1 MSALQHFNFEGKP
14 FRIIFKDEIPWFVAK
29 DICAIIG
36 LKNHND
42 AIEPLDDDEKDW
54 VVLND
59 ALGRPRN
66 TRVINESGYSILVL
80 RSRQAMIPGTVFHR
94 FRKMVTNEILPQ
106 IRRTGSFSG
115 QPLAPTSPQPNTP
128 APVDE
133 ITRKLAVIQ
142 EARMTKGPAY
152 AARLWDTMGMP
163 TPPAQLPAPVYDE
176 QAISCL
182 RHMLRADFQ
191 GVKLGQIIRSAFQG
205 ERLAVNVL
213 KELRIELKD
222 DGFIVPN
229 IFPPFNALFAGTR
242 WERPFEHLRKL
253 PNAKPHLPWGGR
265 HAKDFT
271 FIPSTYLDEA

>member
-1 MSALQHFNFEGKP
+1 MTSLHQLLTVNDLIERNGEPTVYDLRWAELLGFDRLRNIRNLIKNHMNELEKFGAVHRSANISISGRGRKTEVMEFWLTMEQALLIASVSNAP
-14 FRIIFKDEIPWFVAK
+14 RAPEIRHMTISVFVAW
-29 DICAIIG
+29 
-36 LKNHND
+36 HR
-42 AIEPLDDDEKDW
+42 
-54 VVLND
+54 
-59 ALGRPRN
+59 GR
-66 TRVINESGYSILVL
+66 
-80 RSRQAMIPGTVFHR
+80 
-94 FRKMVTNEILPQ
+94 LPVPPAN
-106 IRRTGSFSG
+106 S
-115 QPLAPTSPQPNTP
+115 NTP

-133 ITRKLAVIQ
+133 IARKLAVIQ
-142 EARMTKGPAY
+142 EARMTKGPAF
-152 AARLWDTMGMP
+152 AARLWDNLGMP
-163 TPPAQLPAPVYDE
+163 VPPAQLPMPTYDE
-176 QAISCL
+176 QAIGCL

-265 HAKDFT
+265 YAKDFT